1 MIHIVIHAKKFF
13 TVLKITA
20 SVLIIWFVTHSV
32 WIIMDGIR
40 DTGKKADLAV
50 ILGSKVNEDGTLSER
65 LEKRLETGVQL
76 YKTNRI
82 NKIIVSGGLGKKGFY
97 EGSKMKDY
105 LIQNNILDSVIMV
118 DNKGDN
124 TRLTVENV
132 LEIQR
137 KHPFKSIIVVSQYFH
152 VTRTKK
158 LFKDKG
164 FEEVSSVSPGYFEWW
179 DLYSILRE
187 FPAYYTQ

>member
-1 MIHIVIHAKKFF
+1 MKHIIKAFKIICF
-13 TVLKITA
+13 TIFV
-20 SVLIIWFVTHSV
+20 WFVMHSAY
-32 WIIMDGIR
+32 IISDGLS
-40 DTGKKADLAV
+40 DTEAKADVAV
-50 ILGSKVNEDGTLSER
+50 ILGNKVNKDGTLSER

-76 YKTNRI
+76 YQNQRI
-82 NKIIVSGGLGKKGFY
+82 KKIIVSGGLGKEGFY

-105 LIQNNILDSVIMV
+105 LITKNIPSSAIIA

-124 TRLTVENV
+124 TRLTVENT
-132 LEIQR
+132 LEIQ
-137 KHPFKSIIVVSQYFH
+137 KKYPFKSIIVVSQYFH

-158 LFKDKG
+158 LFKNKG
-164 FEEVSSVSPGYFEWW
+164 FENVNSVSPGYFEWR